1 MPEKSIKNQIE
12 WFASLNPIEEKIGNQ
27 FLRKT
32 YVGSYVGSYVQ
43 LYHCDH
49 RS

>member
-1 MPEKSIKNQIE
+1 MSDKFFKTQIE

-32 YVGSYVGSYVQ
+32 YV
-43 LYHCDH
+43 
-49 RS
+49 